1 MIIFAYF
8 EVSVTLFKKLL
19 ASDLCI
25 LPGHV
30 NFVVPAAV
38 QMLLKFL
45 TASHAQPGAFSV
57 KMSVLNHQGKLPI
70 LFRML
75 SDLEIRAGFLFWEVH
90 TSKVLVDRTK
100 RRLLFFI
107 CIRRRNSS
115 DYTKLN
121 PRVYSLLYQKDVRL
135 TIFCQN
141 SLYFLHKT
149 LRTKQKAAGNLAAY
163 LYNKNHSLSEWLARK
178 L

>member
-1 MIIFAYF
+1 MYF
-8 EVSVTLFKKLL
+8 TRPCEFCGSSSCSDASEISYSISCSTRGFFCENVSVEPSGET
-19 ASDLCI
+19 SD
-25 LPGHV
+25 
-30 NFVVPAAV
+30 
-38 QMLLKFL
+38 
-45 TASHAQPGAFSV
+45 
-57 KMSVLNHQGKLPI
+57 

-163 LYNKNHSLSEWLARK
+163 LYNKNHSLGEWLARK